1 MWSFPSG
8 NCVDLRGRLG
18 LRPDRTRRLR
28 AAAQFVANKGP
39 SMQQSMP
46 RGGRFTKQERA
57 LDRLT
62 RAQIAAV
69 AHGLS
74 G

>member
-1 MWSFPSG
+1 
-8 NCVDLRGRLG
+8 
-18 LRPDRTRRLR
+18 
-28 AAAQFVANKGP
+28 
-39 SMQQSMP
+39 MQQSMP